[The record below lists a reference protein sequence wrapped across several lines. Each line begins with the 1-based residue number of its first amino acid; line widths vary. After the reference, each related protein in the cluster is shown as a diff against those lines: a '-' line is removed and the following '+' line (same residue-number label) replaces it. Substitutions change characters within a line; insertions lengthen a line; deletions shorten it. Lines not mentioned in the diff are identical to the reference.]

1 MQYLSKLQVTVGHSG
16 HFFLYLLRQQD
27 LTVGAHENSVTALNC
42 NSNLKS
48 VPPVKIKN
56 TMFPATADPHL
67 KLKETPKLFGFL
79 LQLPAFSRSA
89 VFIRVLAQLLFNFV
103 CFFSPFTIKV

>member
-48 VPPVKIKN
+48 VPLAVKIKN

-67 KLKETPKLFGFL
+67 KLNETPKPFGFL

-103 CFFSPFTIKV
+103 CVFPHLL